1 MMRDVFLYGAAGR
14 QFGRHFR
21 LDVASPNEAVR
32 ALMTLRPGLRAVI
45 RQGYWRII
53 VGSPHIK
60 NAIQVHTAG
69 MNLGALP
76 LHLVPSTGAAGGG
89 DGVGK
94 IAAGV
99 VLIGASIVTA
109 GLAAPAGFAAMGTLG
124 GFGAAMTGATFM
136 GISAA
141 SVAVL
146 GASMVLGGVAG
157 MLSQPPQGIPGA
169 NASATD
175 AATMNRPEDRPSF
188 LFNGIVNN
196 TAQGGPVTLVFGT
209 HLVGS
214 VVVSADVYASD
225 IAP

>member
-1 MMRDVFLYGAAGR
+1 MMRDIFLYGAAGR

-60 NAIQVHTAG
+60 NAIQVHTSG

-76 LHLVPSTGAAGGG
+76 LHLVPASGAAGGDG
-89 DGVGK
+89 GGVGK

-109 GLAAPAGFAAMGTLG
+109 GLAAPAGFAALGTLST
-124 GFGAAMTGATFM
+124 FGTAMTGASFM

-157 MLSQPPQGIPGA
+157 MLSQPPQGIPGV
-169 NASATD
+169 NASPTD
-175 AATMNRPEDRPSF
+175 SAAPGDKPSF

-196 TAQGGPVTLVFGT
+196 TAQGGPVPLVFGT
-209 HLVGS
+209 HLTGS
-214 VVVSADVYASD
+214 VVVSANIDASD
-225 IAP
+225 IAPQ

>member
-1 MMRDVFLYGAAGR
+1 MMRDVFLYGAAGKR
-14 QFGRHFR
+14 FGRHFR
-21 LDVASPNEAVR
+21 LDVTSPAEAVR
-32 ALMTLRPGLRAVI
+32 ALMTLRPGLREVI
-45 RQGYWRII
+45 RRGDWRVI

-60 NAIQVHTAG
+60 NSIQFHTVG
-69 MNLGALP
+69 MHLGALP
-76 LHLVPSTGAAGGG
+76 LHLVPSTGAAGG
-89 DGVGK
+89 DDTLGK
-94 IAAGV
+94 VAVGV

-124 GFGAAMTGATFM
+124 GFGAAMTGASFM
-136 GISAA
+136 GVSAA

-157 MLSQPPQGIPGA
+157 MLAQPPQGIPGV
-169 NASATD
+169 NASPTD
-175 AATMNRPEDRPSF
+175 TAAPEDRPSF

-196 TAQGGPVTLVFGT
+196 TQQGGPVPLVFGT

-214 VVVSADVYASD
+214 IVVSGSVDASD

>member
-1 MMRDVFLYGAAGR
+1 MIRDVFLYGAAGKR
-14 QFGRHFR
+14 FGRHFR
-21 LDVASPNEAVR
+21 LDVASPAEAVR
-32 ALMTLRPGLRAVI
+32 ALIVLRPGLREVI
-45 RQGYWRII
+45 RQGDWRII

-60 NAIQVHTAG
+60 NAIEVHTVG

-76 LHLVPSTGAAGGG
+76 LHLVPSTGAAGG

-109 GLAAPAGFAAMGTLG
+109 GLAAPAGFAALGTLG
-124 GFGAAMTGATFM
+124 GFGAAMTGASFM

-141 SVAVL
+141 NVAVL

-157 MLSQPPQGIPGA
+157 MLAQPPQGIAGV
-169 NASATD
+169 NASPTD
-175 AATMNRPEDRPSF
+175 NAPPLDRPSF

-196 TAQGGPVTLVFGT
+196 TQQGGPVPLVFGT
-209 HLVGS
+209 HLTGS
-214 VVVSADVYASD
+214 VVVSASIDASD

>member
-1 MMRDVFLYGAAGR
+1 MMRDIFLYGAAGK

-32 ALMTLRPGLRAVI
+32 ALCTLRPGLREVI

-53 VGSPHIK
+53 VGSPHLK
-60 NAIQVHTAG
+60 NAIQVHTTG

-76 LHLVPSTGAAGGG
+76 LHLVPAAGAAGGDG
-89 DGVGK
+89 GGVGK

-124 GFGAAMTGATFM
+124 GFGAAMTGASFM
-136 GISAA
+136 GVSAA

-157 MLSQPPQGIPGA
+157 MLAQPPQGIPGV
-169 NASATD
+169 NASPTD
-175 AATMNRPEDRPSF
+175 SAAPEDRPSF

-196 TAQGGPVTLVFGT
+196 TAQGGPVPLLFGH
-209 HLVGS
+209 HLTGS
-214 VVVSADVYASD
+214 VVVSANIDTSD